1 MDFENPLD
9 WNEDNLKALIDHGVE
24 ERLDLEYKASDS
36 LLDLTIPRKKE
47 EIGKDVSAM
56 ANSQGGIIIYG
67 MTENSQ
73 GEGKPGLPKE
83 LDGKLDPTKIS
94 KERLE
99 NIILSNVSPRIPNLT
114 IKPIRLDQT
123 NPGKIAYLVDIPQSH
138 TAHQSKDKRYYKRFN
153 FSNIAMEDYEIR
165 DVMHRNRFPI
175 ISLSIYC
182 DPGTI
187 KSLRINLMNEGGI
200 AARNIKLILYWP
212 PEISVSNQ
220 NLCGFR
226 QMGNEKIDGAIYAV
240 YVAYLNTQCLF
251 PEDEIPITHFGDIRF
266 GYQFSEWNSEA
277 ATDPCLDRAC
287 AGTLNLKW
295 KVYADDMPPQTG
307 QIDDIYQIPILPPR

>member
-9 WNEDNLKALIDHGVE
+9 WNEENLKALIENGVE

-36 LLDLTIPRKKE
+36 LLNLTNPKKKE

-56 ANSQGGIIIYG
+56 ANSQGGMIIYG

-73 GEGKPGLPKE
+73 GKGKPGLPKG
-83 LDGKLDPTKIS
+83 LDGKLDPKEIS

-99 NIILSNVSPRIPNLT
+99 NIILSNISPRIPNLT
-114 IKPIRLDQT
+114 INPIHLDQT
-123 NPGKIAYLVDIPQSH
+123 EPGKIAYLIAIPQSH
-138 TAHQSKDKRYYKRFN
+138 TAHQSKDKKYYKRFN
-153 FSNIAMEDYEIR
+153 FSNVAMEDFEIR

-182 DPGTI
+182 DSGPT
-187 KSLRINLMNEGGI
+187 KMLWTNLRNEGGI
-200 AARNIKLILYWP
+200 AARNMKLIFYWP
-212 PEISVSNQ
+212 PEIQVLRQ
-220 NLCGFR
+220 KVHGFS
-226 QMGNEKIDGAIYAV
+226 QMSGEKIDGAMYDP

-251 PEDEIPITHFGDIRF
+251 PEDEAPISAFGDIRF
-266 GYQFSEWNSEA
+266 AYRLAEWNSEA
-277 ATDPCLDRAC
+277 TTDPCLDRAC

-307 QIDDIYQIPILPPR
+307 QIDDIYQIPIRSG